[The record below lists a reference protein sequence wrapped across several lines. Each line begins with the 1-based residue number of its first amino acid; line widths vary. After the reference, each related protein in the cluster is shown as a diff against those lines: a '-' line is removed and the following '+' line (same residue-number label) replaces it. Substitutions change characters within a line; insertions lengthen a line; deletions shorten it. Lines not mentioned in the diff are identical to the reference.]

1 MADKKITALTENTAL
16 ASTDLFHVVD
26 DPSSSPSNQKITVAS
41 VFNKVPTFIGMN
53 SVETLT
59 AGASQ
64 TMSVSTAVTLLN
76 ASSAVIGATLGTG
89 VTGQIK
95 VIACIVATA
104 NPVVTVTTTL
114 GSLSTITFDAV
125 GETATLM
132 WTGAAWTALSTSTS
146 AANIATILH

>member
-41 VFNKVPTFIGMN
+41 VFNKIPTFIGMN

-59 AGASQ
+59 AGSSQ
-64 TMSVSTAVTLLN
+64 TMSVSTAVTLL
-76 ASSAVIGATLGTG
+76 SAGGALTATLGSG

-95 VIACIVATA
+95 VIACINGTNASTIA
-104 NPVVTVTTTL
+104 VTTTI
-114 GSLSTITFDAV
+114 GSMANIILDAT
-125 GETATLM
+125 GETAVLM
-132 WTGAAWTALSTSTS
+132 WTGAAWTVLSTSTS

>member
-59 AGASQ
+59 SGASQ

-76 ASSAVIGATLGTG
+76 GASGVIAAALGAG

-95 VIACIVATA
+95 VIACIDGTNASTI
-104 NPVVTVTTTL
+104 TVSPTI
-114 GSLSTITFDAV
+114 GSLSTIILDAT
-125 GETATLM
+125 GETAVLM

>member
-64 TMSVSTAVTLLN
+64 TMSVSTAVTLL
-76 ASSAVIGATLGTG
+76 SAGGALSATLGSG

-114 GSLSTITFDAV
+114 GSMSTITFDAV

>member
-41 VFNKVPTFIGMN
+41 VFNKIPTFIGMN

-59 AGASQ
+59 AGSSQ
-64 TMSVSTAVTLLN
+64 TMSVSTAVTLL
-76 ASSAVIGATLGTG
+76 SAGGALTATLGSG

>member
-26 DPSSSPSNQKITVAS
+26 DPTSSPSNQKITVAS
-41 VFNKVPTFIGMN
+41 VFNKIPTFIGMN

-59 AGASQ
+59 AGSSQ
-64 TMSVSTAVTLLN
+64 TMSVSTAVTLL
-76 ASSAVIGATLGTG
+76 SAGGALTATLGSG